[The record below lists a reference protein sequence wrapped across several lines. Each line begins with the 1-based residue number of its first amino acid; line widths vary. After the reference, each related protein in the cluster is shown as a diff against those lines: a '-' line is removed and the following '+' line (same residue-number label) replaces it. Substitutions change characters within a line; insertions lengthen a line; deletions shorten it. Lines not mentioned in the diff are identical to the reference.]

1 MATTV
6 TTENTNTYIGQCKWF
21 NDKCGYGF
29 ISYSTEGNLKE
40 PNKDVFVHYT
50 NIKPKEDTEYKILQ
64 SGEYVQFEIKELS
77 DENNEHKEQAVNIT
91 GINGGHLFNEYRNSL
106 RRTLS
111 DYNSTNSKT
120 GSYYKSSYNNTSYN
134 NSFRGRNQYGR
145 GRGRINFGKDN
156 LPNGTNS
163 SPMREWTP
171 K

>member
-1 MATTV
+1 METTV

-40 PNKDVFVHYT
+40 PNKDVFVHYS

-106 RRTLS
+106 RRTVS
-111 DYNSTNSKT
+111 DYNHTKT
-120 GSYYKSSYNNTSYN
+120 GGYYKSYN
-134 NSFRGRNQYGR
+134 NSFRNRNHR

-156 LPNGTNS
+156 VPNGTNT
-163 SPMREWTP
+163 SPMKEWTP